1 MPLVEV
7 ELDSSVVTKA
17 CAAQFVRS
25 IIEFLLYD
33 RLQIPMPY
41 AALRELV
48 KSRTLP
54 IEEDLPVRGAD
65 RKLKK
70 ELEQARQ
77 TVTNVDNLFEV
88 GTSGPM
94 NAVKQLLTNH
104 FRFQTITRC
113 VEHSPGLREMLILL
127 GSTIYTAK
135 EAFHVR
141 IPAID
146 VNHHGINHGRD
157 LKKDLMKL
165 NRTLITSDEFNSIR
179 PVQMPTN
186 LHVLVKA
193 SNLPPNVEEDVFT
206 LLDDYEVPPK
216 CPVFNVQLI
225 SSTDATPLNCCN
237 RLEVFQDNS
246 FLDKAS
252 GGLSDIEATTEAAAT
267 PTGSWLQL
275 NIIARGFNRCSLLIQ

>member
-17 CAAQFVRS
+17 CATQFVRS

-33 RLQIPMPY
+33 RLQIPLPY
-41 AALRELV
+41 NAFRQLV

-54 IEEDLPVRGAD
+54 SEDDLPVRRANIKL
-65 RKLKK
+65 RKD
-70 ELEQARQ
+70 LEQAQQ
-77 TVTNVDNLFEV
+77 TVTNVDNLFEII
-88 GTSGPM
+88 S
-94 NAVKQLLTNH
+94 K
-104 FRFQTITRC
+104 C
-113 VEHSPGLREMLILL
+113 VEHSPSIREVLILL

-141 IPAID
+141 MPTID

-165 NRTLITSDEFNSIR
+165 NRALITSDEFNSIR

-186 LHVLVKA
+186 VHVMVKA
-193 SNLPPNVEEDVFT
+193 SNLPPNVEEDLFT

-216 CPVFNVQLI
+216 CPIFYVQLN
-225 SSTDATPLNCCN
+225 SSPDATPLNCCN
-237 RLEVFQDNS
+237 RLEVFRDNT
-246 FLDKAS
+246 FLQKSSAHT
-252 GGLSDIEATTEAAAT
+252 DIEATTITAESS
-267 PTGSWLQL
+267 GSWLQL
-275 NIIARGFNRCSLLIQ
+275 NIITRGFNQCSSLIQ